1 MTPTWTLA
9 FDINFILNEKCFI
22 INEHLDAED
31 KLCCT
36 IDQAM
41 SDKAKGGKIEREV
54 DEKYSYKSED

>member
-1 MTPTWTLA
+1 M
-9 FDINFILNEKCFI
+9 

-36 IDQAM
+36 IHQAK

-54 DEKYSYKSED
+54 DENYSYKSGD